1 MTDEKYETLIR
12 HRQFQRQMCDIN
24 YEVSIGLYVEY

>member
-12 HRQFQRQMCDIN
+12 RRQFQRQMCDIN
-24 YEVSIGLYVEY
+24 YESIELYVEY

>member
-12 HRQFQRQMCDIN
+12 RRQFQRQMCDIN
-24 YEVSIGLYVEY
+24 